1 MTLFRRAVVAALGSA
16 LIGAVPALAQ
26 SNRALVVGVFG
37 GGYTH
42 VNNLNTI
49 SGQTADFRPG
59 YNIGGTVGVKLTE
72 LVSLHGDLTFS
83 RAKAR
88 GLSTFAG
95 SNVDR
100 LFYGAHAEI
109 AYQMMSGIKGYA
121 FGGAGVM
128 HVAQAGSPQQF
139 TPFNTAAGM
148 LGLGMFVT
156 VPGSNFDVMLEGK
169 SMVYKFDRAG
179 FNKNLWDV
187 TYAIG
192 LAYRVPLP

>member
-59 YNIGGTVGVKLTE
+59 FNVGGTVGVQLNNI
-72 LVSLHGDLTFS
+72 VSLHSDLTFARS
-83 RAKAR
+83 EAR
-88 GLSTFAG
+88 GLTPFAG
-95 SNVDR
+95 AKVDH
-100 LFYGAHAEI
+100 LFYGVHAEV
-109 AYQMMSGIKGYA
+109 AYQMAAGIKGYA
-121 FGGAGVM
+121 FGGGGVM
-128 HVAQAGSPQQF
+128 HIAQTSPQQF
-139 TPFNTAAGM
+139 TPFNKPAGM

-179 FNKNLWDV
+179 FDKNLWDV

>member
-1 MTLFRRAVVAALGSA
+1 MSLFRRAVVAALGSA

-42 VNNLNTI
+42 VNNLNTV
-49 SGQTADFRPG
+49 SGQDADFRPG
-59 YNIGGTVGVKLTE
+59 YNVGGTVGVQLNKI
-72 LVSLHGDLTFS
+72 VSLHGDLTFARS
-83 RAKAR
+83 KAR
-88 GLSTFAG
+88 GLSSFAG
-95 SNVDR
+95 ANVDR
-100 LFYGAHAEI
+100 LFYGVHAEV
-109 AYQMMSGIKGYA
+109 AYQMMSGVKGYA
-121 FGGAGVM
+121 FGGGGVM
-128 HVAQAGSPQQF
+128 HIAQSSPQTF

-148 LGLGMFVT
+148 LGLGMFLT